1 MRVLYIDTSSDYL
14 YSGIVIDDKLI
25 SSIKKKYEKDLSK
38 EALPKIIELFD
49 KADITPKDLDKIIVV
64 NGPGSF
70 TGIRIGITIAK
81 TIGWALNINIT
92 PISGLTAMA
101 ISCNNNTY
109 KMPLIDA
116 RRGYVY
122 GAIYDKDNNNVIED
136 SHIDLKDLLDKSKYL
151 DEVTVITNNDID
163 INLKKEKYNPDILK
177 IVKQFENNEGI
188 NPHLVNPIYLKKT
201 EAEEKAG
208 LWLKNMI
215 VIHKFLW
222 ITLLIS

>member
-14 YSGIVIDDKLI
+14 YSGIVIDDKLV

-49 KADITPKDLDKIIVV
+49 EANITPKDLDKIIVV

-81 TIGWALNINIT
+81 TIAWALNINIT

-101 ISCNNNTY
+101 ISCNINTY

-122 GAIYDKDNNNVIED
+122 GAIYDKDNNKVIED
-136 SHIDLKDLLDKSKYL
+136 SHIYLQDLLDKSKDL
-151 DEVTVITNNDID
+151 SDVTVITNNDLD
-163 INLKKEKYNPDILK
+163 INIKKESYDPDILK
-177 IVKQFENNEGI
+177 IVKTFENSDGI
-188 NPHLVNPIYLKKT
+188 TPHLVNPIYLKKT
-201 EAEEKAG
+201 EAEEK
-208 LWLKNMI
+208 LRK
-215 VIHKFLW
+215 KPDYD
-222 ITLLIS
+222 

>member
-1 MRVLYIDTSSDYL
+1 MKVLYIDTSSDYL
-14 YSGIVIDDKLI
+14 YSGIVIDDELI
-25 SSIKKKYEKDLSK
+25 ASIKKKYEKDLSK

-49 KADITPKDLDKIIVV
+49 EASITTKDLDKIIVV

-81 TIGWALNINIT
+81 TIAWALNINIT

-101 ISCNNNTY
+101 ISCNNDTY

-122 GAIYDKDNNNVIED
+122 GAIYDKDNNKVIED
-136 SHIDLKDLLDKSKYL
+136 SHIYLQDLLDKSNDL
-151 DEVTVITNNDID
+151 SDVTVITNNDID

-177 IVKQFENNEGI
+177 IVKYFEHSEGI

-201 EAEEKAG
+201 EAEEKLG
-208 LWLKNMI
+208 KNQDYD
-215 VIHKFLW
+215 
-222 ITLLIS
+222 

>member
-38 EALPKIIELFD
+38 EALPKVIELFD

-208 LWLKNMI
+208 L
-215 VIHKFLW
+215 
-222 ITLLIS
+222 

>member
-38 EALPKIIELFD
+38 EALPKVIELFD
-49 KADITPKDLDKIIVV
+49 KADITPKDIDKIIVV

-151 DEVTVITNNDID
+151 DDVTVITNNDID

-208 LWLKNMI
+208 L
-215 VIHKFLW
+215 
-222 ITLLIS
+222 

>member
-14 YSGIVIDDKLI
+14 YSGIVIDDKLV

-49 KADITPKDLDKIIVV
+49 EANITPKDLDKIIVV

-81 TIGWALNINIT
+81 TIAWALNINIT

-101 ISCNNNTY
+101 ISCNTNTY

-122 GAIYDKDNNNVIED
+122 GGIYDKDNNKVIED
-136 SHIDLKDLLDKSKYL
+136 SHKSKEL
-151 DEVTVITNNDID
+151 GEVKVITNNDID
-163 INLKKEKYNPDILK
+163 INLTKEKYNPDILK
-177 IVKQFENNEGI
+177 IVKHYENSDGI

-201 EAEEKAG
+201 EAEEK
-208 LWLKNMI
+208 LRKKLDYD
-215 VIHKFLW
+215 
-222 ITLLIS
+222 

>member
-14 YSGIVIDDKLI
+14 YSGIVIDDKLV

-49 KADITPKDLDKIIVV
+49 KAGITPKDLDKIIVV

-81 TIGWALNINIT
+81 TIACALNINIT

-101 ISCNNNTY
+101 ISCDNDTY

-122 GAIYDKDNNNVIED
+122 GAIYDKDNNKVIED
-136 SHIDLKDLLDKSKYL
+136 SHIYLQDLLDKSKDL
-151 DEVTVITNNDID
+151 GNVTVITNNDID
-163 INLKKEKYNPDILK
+163 INLEKVKYDPDILK
-177 IVKQFENNEGI
+177 IVKHYENSEGI

-208 LWLKNMI
+208 L
-215 VIHKFLW
+215 
-222 ITLLIS
+222 

>member
-14 YSGIVIDDKLI
+14 YSGIVVDDKLI
-25 SSIKKKYEKDLSK
+25 SEVKEKYEKDLSK
-38 EALPKIIELFD
+38 EALPRIIELFD
-49 KADITPKDLDKIIVV
+49 KANITPKDIDKIIVV

-81 TIGWALNINIT
+81 TIAWALNINIT

-101 ISCNNNTY
+101 ISCNTNTY

-122 GAIYDKDNNNVIED
+122 GAIYDKDNNKVIED
-136 SHIDLKDLLDKSKYL
+136 SHIYLQDLLDKSKDL
-151 DEVTVITNNDID
+151 DIEVITNNDLNVSI
-163 INLKKEKYNPDILK
+163 KKESYDPDILK
-177 IVKQFENNEGI
+177 IVKYYENSDGI

-208 LWLKNMI
+208 L
-215 VIHKFLW
+215 
-222 ITLLIS
+222 

>member
-14 YSGIVIDDKLI
+14 YSGIVVDDKLV

-49 KADITPKDLDKIIVV
+49 EANITPKDLDKIIVV

-81 TIGWALNINIT
+81 TIAWALNINIT

-101 ISCNNNTY
+101 ISYNTNTY

-122 GAIYDKDNNNVIED
+122 GAIYDKDNNKVIED
-136 SHIDLKDLLDKSKYL
+136 SHIYLQDLLDKSKDL
-151 DEVTVITNNDID
+151 DEVTVITNNDLD
-163 INLKKEKYNPDILK
+163 INIKKESYDPDILK
-177 IVKQFENNEGI
+177 IVKHFEDSNGI

-208 LWLKNMI
+208 L
-215 VIHKFLW
+215 
-222 ITLLIS
+222 

>member
-14 YSGIVIDDKLI
+14 YSGIIIDDKLV
-25 SSIKKKYEKDLSK
+25 SSIKRKYEKDLSK

-81 TIGWALNINIT
+81 TIAWALNINIT
-92 PISGLTAMA
+92 PISGLSAMA
-101 ISCNNNTY
+101 ISSNTNTY

-122 GAIYDKDNNNVIED
+122 GGIYDKDNNKVIED
-136 SHIDLKDLLDKSKYL
+136 SHIYLQDLLDKSKEL
-151 DEVTVITNNDID
+151 GEVTVITNNDLD
-163 INLKKEKYNPDILK
+163 INIKKESYDPDILK
-177 IVKQFENNEGI
+177 IVKHFEDSNGI

-208 LWLKNMI
+208 L
-215 VIHKFLW
+215 
-222 ITLLIS
+222 

>member
-14 YSGIVIDDKLI
+14 YSGIVVDDKLV

-49 KADITPKDLDKIIVV
+49 EANITPKDLDKIIVV

-81 TIGWALNINIT
+81 TIAWALNINIT

-101 ISCNNNTY
+101 ISSNTNTY

-122 GAIYDKDNNNVIED
+122 GAIYDKDNNKVIED
-136 SHIDLKDLLDKSKYL
+136 SHIELKELLDKSKDL
-151 DEVTVITNNDID
+151 DIEVITNNDLE
-163 INLKKEKYNPDILK
+163 INIKKESYDPDILK
-177 IVKQFENNEGI
+177 IVKHFETSDGI

-201 EAEEKAG
+201 EAEEKVG
-208 LWLKNMI
+208 L
-215 VIHKFLW
+215 
-222 ITLLIS
+222 

>member
-1 MRVLYIDTSSDYL
+1 MKVLYIDTSSDYL
-14 YSGIVIDDKLI
+14 YSGIVIDDKLV

-49 KADITPKDLDKIIVV
+49 EAEITPKDLDKIIVV

-81 TIGWALNINIT
+81 TIAWALNINIT
-92 PISGLTAMA
+92 PISGLTAMT
-101 ISCNNNTY
+101 ISCNNDNY

-122 GAIYDKDNNNVIED
+122 GAIYDKDNNKVVED
-136 SHIDLKDLLDKSKYL
+136 SHIYLEDLLDKINDLS
-151 DEVTVITNNDID
+151 DVTAITNNDIN

-177 IVKQFENNEGI
+177 IVKHYKNSEGI

-208 LWLKNMI
+208 L
-215 VIHKFLW
+215 
-222 ITLLIS
+222 

>member
-14 YSGIVIDDKLI
+14 YSGIVVNDKLV
-25 SSIKKKYEKDLSK
+25 SEVKEKYEKDLSK
-38 EALPKIIELFD
+38 EALPRIIELFD
-49 KADITPKDLDKIIVV
+49 KANITPKDIDKIIVV

-81 TIGWALNINIT
+81 TIAWALNINIT

-101 ISCNNNTY
+101 ISCNTNTY

-122 GAIYDKDNNNVIED
+122 GAIYDKDNNKVIED
-136 SHIDLKDLLDKSKYL
+136 SHIYLQDLLDKSKDL
-151 DEVTVITNNDID
+151 DIEVITNNDLNVSI
-163 INLKKEKYNPDILK
+163 KKESYDPDVLK
-177 IVKQFENNEGI
+177 IVKYYENSDGI

-208 LWLKNMI
+208 L
-215 VIHKFLW
+215 
-222 ITLLIS
+222 

>member
-1 MRVLYIDTSSDYL
+1 MKTLYIDTSSDYL
-14 YSGIVIDDKLI
+14 YSGIVIDDILV
-25 SSIKKKYEKDLSK
+25 SEIKNKYEKDLSK
-38 EALPKIIELFD
+38 EALPKIIELFEQA
-49 KADITPKDLDKIIVV
+49 KITPKELDKIIVV

-81 TIGWALNINIT
+81 TIAWALNIDIT

-101 ISCNNNTY
+101 ISSSTSTY

-122 GAIYDKDNNNVIED
+122 GAIYDKDNNAI
-136 SHIDLKDLLDKSKYL
+136 LKDTHIELKMLLEKAKARDIKA
-151 DEVTVITNNDID
+151 ITNNNLT
-163 INLKKEKYNPDILK
+163 INLEIEKYDPDILK
-177 IVKQFENNEGI
+177 IVKYFETSKGI

-208 LWLKNMI
+208 L
-215 VIHKFLW
+215 
-222 ITLLIS
+222 

>member
-14 YSGIVIDDKLI
+14 YSGIVVDDKLV

-49 KADITPKDLDKIIVV
+49 EANITPKDLDKIIVV

-81 TIGWALNINIT
+81 TIAWALNINIT

-101 ISCNNNTY
+101 ISSNTNTY

-122 GAIYDKDNNNVIED
+122 GGIYDKDNNKVIED
-136 SHIDLKDLLDKSKYL
+136 SHIELKELLDKSKEL
-151 DEVTVITNNDID
+151 GEVTVITNNDIH
-163 INLKKEKYNPDILK
+163 INLTKEKYNPDILK
-177 IVKQFENNEGI
+177 IVKHFETSDGV

-208 LWLKNMI
+208 L
-215 VIHKFLW
+215 
-222 ITLLIS
+222 

>member
-14 YSGIVIDDKLI
+14 YSGIVIDDKLV

-49 KADITPKDLDKIIVV
+49 EADITPKDLDKIIVV

-81 TIGWALNINIT
+81 TIAWALNINIT

-101 ISCNNNTY
+101 ISCNTNTY

-122 GAIYDKDNNNVIED
+122 GAIYDKDNNKVIED
-136 SHIDLKDLLDKSKYL
+136 SHIELKELLDKSKDL
-151 DEVTVITNNDID
+151 DIEVITNNDLE
-163 INLKKEKYNPDILK
+163 INIKKESYDPDILK
-177 IVKQFENNEGI
+177 IVKHFETSDGI

-201 EAEEKAG
+201 EAEEKVG
-208 LWLKNMI
+208 L
-215 VIHKFLW
+215 
-222 ITLLIS
+222 

>member
-14 YSGIVIDDKLI
+14 YSGIVVDDKLV
-25 SSIKKKYEKDLSK
+25 SEVKEKYEKDLSK
-38 EALPKIIELFD
+38 EALPRIIELFD
-49 KADITPKDLDKIIVV
+49 KANITPKDIDKIIVV

-81 TIGWALNINIT
+81 TIAWALNINIT

-101 ISCNNNTY
+101 ISCNTNTY

-122 GAIYDKDNNNVIED
+122 GAIYDKDNNKVIED
-136 SHIDLKDLLDKSKYL
+136 SHIYLQDLLDKSKDL
-151 DEVTVITNNDID
+151 DIEVITNNDLNVSI
-163 INLKKEKYNPDILK
+163 KKESYDLDILK
-177 IVKQFENNEGI
+177 IVKYYENSDGI

-201 EAEEKAG
+201 EAEEKVG
-208 LWLKNMI
+208 L
-215 VIHKFLW
+215 
-222 ITLLIS
+222 

>member
-14 YSGIVIDDKLI
+14 YSGIVVDDKLV
-25 SSIKKKYEKDLSK
+25 SEVKEKYEKDLSK
-38 EALPKIIELFD
+38 EALPRIIELFD
-49 KADITPKDLDKIIVV
+49 KANITPKDIDKIIVV

-81 TIGWALNINIT
+81 TIAWALNINIT

-101 ISCNNNTY
+101 ISCNTNTY

-122 GAIYDKDNNNVIED
+122 GAIYDKDNNKVIED
-136 SHIDLKDLLDKSKYL
+136 SHIYLQDLLNKSKDLDI
-151 DEVTVITNNDID
+151 EVITNNDLNVSI
-163 INLKKEKYNPDILK
+163 KKESYNPDILK
-177 IVKQFENNEGI
+177 IVKYYENSDGI

-208 LWLKNMI
+208 L
-215 VIHKFLW
+215 
-222 ITLLIS
+222 

>member
-14 YSGIVIDDKLI
+14 YSGIVIEDKLV

-38 EALPKIIELFD
+38 EALPQVIELFN
-49 KADITPKDLDKIIVV
+49 KANIIPKDLDKIIVV

-81 TIGWALNINIT
+81 TIAWALNINIT
-92 PISGLTAMA
+92 PISGLIAMA
-101 ISCNNNTY
+101 ISCNNDTY

-122 GAIYDKDNNNVIED
+122 GAIYDKDNNEVIKD
-136 SHIDLKDLLDKSKYL
+136 SHINLQELLDKSKDL
-151 DEVTVITNNDID
+151 DIEAITNNDLD
-163 INLKKEKYNPDILK
+163 INIKKESYDPDILK
-177 IVKQFENNEGI
+177 IVKHFEENDGI
-188 NPHLVNPIYLKKT
+188 NPHLENPIYLKKT

-208 LWLKNMI
+208 L
-215 VIHKFLW
+215 
-222 ITLLIS
+222 

>member
-14 YSGIVIDDKLI
+14 YSGIIIDDKLV
-25 SSIKKKYEKDLSK
+25 SSIKRKYEKDLSK

-81 TIGWALNINIT
+81 TIAWALNINIT
-92 PISGLTAMA
+92 PISGLSAMA
-101 ISCNNNTY
+101 ISSNTNTY

-122 GAIYDKDNNNVIED
+122 GGIYDKDNNKVIED
-136 SHIDLKDLLDKSKYL
+136 SHIELKELLDKSKEL
-151 DEVTVITNNDID
+151 GEVTVITNNDIH
-163 INLKKEKYNPDILK
+163 INLTKEKYNPDILK
-177 IVKQFENNEGI
+177 IVKHFETSDGI

-208 LWLKNMI
+208 L
-215 VIHKFLW
+215 
-222 ITLLIS
+222 

>member
-14 YSGIVIDDKLI
+14 YSGIVVDDKLV

-49 KADITPKDLDKIIVV
+49 EANITPKDLDKIIVV

-81 TIGWALNINIT
+81 TIAWALNINIT

-101 ISCNNNTY
+101 ISSNTNTY

-122 GAIYDKDNNNVIED
+122 GAIYDKDNNKVIED
-136 SHIDLKDLLDKSKYL
+136 SHIELKELLDKSKDL
-151 DEVTVITNNDID
+151 DIEVITNNDLE
-163 INLKKEKYNPDILK
+163 INIKKESYDPDILK
-177 IVKQFENNEGI
+177 IVKHFETSDGI

-208 LWLKNMI
+208 L
-215 VIHKFLW
+215 
-222 ITLLIS
+222 

>member
-14 YSGIVIDDKLI
+14 YSGIVVDDKLI
-25 SSIKKKYEKDLSK
+25 SEVKEKYEKDLSK
-38 EALPKIIELFD
+38 EALPRIIELFD
-49 KADITPKDLDKIIVV
+49 KADITPKDIDKIIVV

-81 TIGWALNINIT
+81 TIAWALNINIT

-101 ISCNNNTY
+101 ISCNTNTY

-122 GAIYDKDNNNVIED
+122 GAIYDKDNNKVIED
-136 SHIDLKDLLDKSKYL
+136 SHIELKELLDKSKDL
-151 DEVTVITNNDID
+151 DIEVITNNDL
-163 INLKKEKYNPDILK
+163 NLSIKKESYNPDILK
-177 IVKQFENNEGI
+177 IVKYYEKSDGI

-208 LWLKNMI
+208 L
-215 VIHKFLW
+215 
-222 ITLLIS
+222 

>member
-14 YSGIVIDDKLI
+14 YSGIVIDDKLV

-38 EALPKIIELFD
+38 EALPKVIELFD

-101 ISCNNNTY
+101 ISCDNDTY

-122 GAIYDKDNNNVIED
+122 GAIYDKDNNNVVED
-136 SHIDLKDLLDKSKYL
+136 SHIYLQDLLDKSKDL
-151 DEVTVITNNDID
+151 SDVTVITNNDID
-163 INLKKEKYNPDILK
+163 INLKKEKYDPDILK
-177 IVKQFENNEGI
+177 IVKHYEDSEGI

-208 LWLKNMI
+208 L
-215 VIHKFLW
+215 
-222 ITLLIS
+222 

>member
-1 MRVLYIDTSSDYL
+1 MKTLYIDTSSDYL
-14 YSGIVIDDKLI
+14 YSGIVIDDKLV
-25 SSIKKKYEKDLSK
+25 SFIKKKYEKDLSK

-49 KADITPKDLDKIIVV
+49 KANITPKDLDKIIVV

-81 TIGWALNINIT
+81 TIAWALNINIT

-101 ISCNNNTY
+101 ISCNTNSF

-122 GAIYDKDNNNVIED
+122 GAIYDKDNNQVLED
-136 SHIDLKDLLDKSKYL
+136 SHIELKTLLTKAKDLDIKA
-151 DEVTVITNNDID
+151 ITNNDLD
-163 INLKKEKYNPDILK
+163 INIKKESYDPDILK
-177 IVKQFENNEGI
+177 IVKHFEESDGI

-201 EAEEKAG
+201 EAEEKLG
-208 LWLKNMI
+208 KR
-215 VIHKFLW
+215 
-222 ITLLIS
+222 

>member
-14 YSGIVIDDKLI
+14 YSGIVVDDKLV

-38 EALPKIIELFD
+38 EALPKMIELFD
-49 KADITPKDLDKIIVV
+49 EANITPKDLDKIIVV

-81 TIGWALNINIT
+81 TIAWALNINIT

-101 ISCNNNTY
+101 ISSNTNTY

-122 GAIYDKDNNNVIED
+122 GAIYDKDNNKVIED
-136 SHIDLKDLLDKSKYL
+136 SHIELKELLDKSKDL
-151 DEVTVITNNDID
+151 DIEVITNNDLE
-163 INLKKEKYNPDILK
+163 INIKKESYDPDILK
-177 IVKQFENNEGI
+177 IVKHFETSDGI

-201 EAEEKAG
+201 EAEEKVG
-208 LWLKNMI
+208 L
-215 VIHKFLW
+215 
-222 ITLLIS
+222 

>member
-14 YSGIVIDDKLI
+14 YSGIIIDDKLV
-25 SSIKKKYEKDLSK
+25 SSIKRKYEKDLSK

-81 TIGWALNINIT
+81 TIAWALNINIT
-92 PISGLTAMA
+92 PISGLSAMA
-101 ISCNNNTY
+101 ISCNTNTY

-122 GAIYDKDNNNVIED
+122 GGIYDKDNNKVIED
-136 SHIDLKDLLDKSKYL
+136 SHIELKELLDKSKEL
-151 DEVTVITNNDID
+151 GEVTVITNNDLD
-163 INLKKEKYNPDILK
+163 INIKKESYDPDILK
-177 IVKQFENNEGI
+177 IVKHFEDSNGI

-208 LWLKNMI
+208 L
-215 VIHKFLW
+215 
-222 ITLLIS
+222 

>member
-14 YSGIVIDDKLI
+14 YSGIIIDDKLV
-25 SSIKKKYEKDLSK
+25 SSIKRKYEKDLSK

-81 TIGWALNINIT
+81 TIAWALNINIT

-101 ISCNNNTY
+101 ISCNTNTY

-122 GAIYDKDNNNVIED
+122 GAIYDKDNNKVIED
-136 SHIDLKDLLDKSKYL
+136 SHIYLQDLLDKSKDL
-151 DEVTVITNNDID
+151 SDVTVITNNDLD
-163 INLKKEKYNPDILK
+163 INIKKESYDPDILK
-177 IVKQFENNEGI
+177 IVKTFENSDGI

-201 EAEEKAG
+201 EAEEK
-208 LWLKNMI
+208 LRKKLDYD
-215 VIHKFLW
+215 
-222 ITLLIS
+222 